1 MSKRQKKA
9 KTKERDYYEGKMS
22 KKVWTQR
29 RNRAKGQFAFMLGT
43 GVSIQGDLH
52 HALSESEK
60 TQMLAVRK
68 VLVRI
73 LEDWEEETLIAKEEY
88 GELV

>member
-1 MSKRQKKA
+1 
-9 KTKERDYYEGKMS
+9 
-22 KKVWTQR
+22 
-29 RNRAKGQFAFMLGT
+29 MLGT

>member
-1 MSKRQKKA
+1 MSKRKKKA

-43 GVSIQGDLH
+43 GVSIQCDLH

-73 LEDWEEETLIAKEEY
+73 LEDWEEETLIAKKNTES
-88 GELV
+88 

>member
-1 MSKRQKKA
+1 MSKRKKKA

-52 HALSESEK
+52 HGLSESEK
-60 TQMLAVRK
+60 TQLLAARRVI
-68 VLVRI
+68 VRI